1 LSTSFDLVIFD
12 CDGVLV
18 DSERVANEVFARVLD
33 EVCGLTFTLDDM
45 FDTFVGHSRLQCL
58 QKIEALI
65 GEPPPPEL
73 DLRYQRDINDALEKT
88 VQAID
93 GIDKVLD
100 ALSLPYCV
108 ASSGSHEKMRMTLG
122 KTGLMRFFD
131 GNIYSTSDVERGK
144 PHPDIY
150 LHAARSMGVTR
161 HRRGRGRHARLRFR
175 RTDAGP
181 PPAGQRRPPRLQ
193 THARSPRPHHHPQ
206 LTSSRRKPGS
216 RFTRIHSTALDSGLR
231 RNDGVQGI
239 L

>member
-1 LSTSFDLVIFD
+1 LSQSFDLIIFD

-33 EVCGLTFTLDDM
+33 EVCGLKFTLDDM

-58 QKIEALI
+58 HKIEAII

-93 GIDKVLD
+93 GIDSVLD

-122 KTGLMRFFD
+122 KTGLMRFFE
-131 GNIYSTSDVERGK
+131 GNIFSTSEVERGK

-150 LHAARSMGVTR
+150 LHAARTMGITDPARCLVVEDSPIGVT
-161 HRRGRGRHARLRFR
+161 GAVA
-175 RTDAGP
+175 AGMRVFGFAELM
-181 PPAGQRRPPRLQ
+181 PAHRLQ
-193 THARSPRPHHHPQ
+193 ASGAHHVFDRMPDLPDLITSHP
-206 LTSSRRKPGS
+206 
-216 RFTRIHSTALDSGLR
+216 
-231 RNDGVQGI
+231 
-239 L
+239 